1 MNKKELVAAVAA
13 KAEMTQASVEK
24 ALKAVV
30 EVTVAEVAK
39 LFRQYQVF
47 EYIRDCFGIF
57 HAEGD
62 EAVWEDLIPYLR
74 NRGCHYA

>member
-1 MNKKELVAAVAA
+1 MSERNQITYMQLRLVR
-13 KAEMTQASVEK
+13 MASEK
-24 ALKAVV
+24 TKY
-30 EVTVAEVAK
+30 K
-39 LFRQYQVF
+39 VF

>member
-1 MNKKELVAAVAA
+1 MSERNQITYMQLRSKYK
-13 KAEMTQASVEK
+13 
-24 ALKAVV
+24 
-30 EVTVAEVAK
+30 
-39 LFRQYQVF
+39 VF